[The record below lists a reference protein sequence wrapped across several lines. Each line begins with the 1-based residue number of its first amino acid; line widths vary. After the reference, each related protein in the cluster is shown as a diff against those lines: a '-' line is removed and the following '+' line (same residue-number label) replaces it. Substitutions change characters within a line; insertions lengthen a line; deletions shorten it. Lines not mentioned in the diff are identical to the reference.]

1 MKSIPVPFKVVA
13 VYGAAVAQSTRED
26 ILKNT
31 APWAHA
37 AGDEVIVIER
47 MGIYGATTAT
57 YGLYKGSDVISEEGN
72 ACETTSFGGDWYK
85 VPEAYIVLTPNTG
98 LRLFM
103 TDSAA
108 DPAGLTIAAKG
119 AKFKVWEL
127 PK

>member
-1 MKSIPVPFKVVA
+1 MPTPFKVVA
-13 VYGAAVAQSTRED
+13 TYGAAVAQNVRED
-26 ILKNT
+26 ILRNT

-37 AGDEVIVIER
+37 AGDEVIVVEK

-57 YGLYKGSDVISEEGN
+57 YGLYKGSDVIAEEGN

-85 VPEAYIVLTPNTG
+85 VPDAYITLTPG
-98 LRLFM
+98 EFLRLFM

-127 PK
+127 R